1 MGDNGSSD
9 RLRDRA
15 QSEFEQRRQQAQQG
29 STRLRDRADSV
40 FQQRR
45 EQAQR
50 AREAIAEQRDQ
61 FGDALGIDGDNVEPV
76 QLDDRGEE
84 FGFVPDESGRG
95 ELAADFAADRPF
107 VEADDALVDADPV
120 AGVRTRT
127 DPDAKDDIAARARG
141 EVADEAAFAEP
152 DDFEADVG
160 PGGVESVGLT
170 DTGARR
176 RAGRQFEAETPLET
190 VDPDRDVTADD
201 DGFGLTDP
209 AQRRVAARE
218 FESGLEQFGRGELD
232 PSSDIRDT
240 NGGFGLAEGPT
251 RQVAADQLDEQI
263 DDTTVRPGDIELE
276 DTGDGF
282 EAIFEREVRR

>member
-1 MGDNGSSD
+1 M
-9 RLRDRA
+9 
-15 QSEFEQRRQQAQQG
+15 
-29 STRLRDRADSV
+29 
-40 FQQRR
+40 
-45 EQAQR
+45 
-50 AREAIAEQRDQ
+50 
-61 FGDALGIDGDNVEPV
+61 
-76 QLDDRGEE
+76 
-84 FGFVPDESGRG
+84 
-95 ELAADFAADRPF
+95 
-107 VEADDALVDADPV
+107 
-120 AGVRTRT
+120 
-127 DPDAKDDIAARARG
+127 
-141 EVADEAAFAEP
+141 
-152 DDFEADVG
+152 
-160 PGGVESVGLT
+160 
-170 DTGARR
+170 
-176 RAGRQFEAETPLET
+176 
-190 VDPDRDVTADD
+190 DPDRDVTADD